1 MSGFIYH
8 KTQDKLNTLWTLS
21 LDASFLDIIVL
32 FSQNTPLCGHQS
44 SVTSWFRRWKTF
56 GSNAFVW
63 FLFSTGAQVAHP
75 PCLRRAK
82 LYLPQS
88 GRNTKQFL
96 SLQLIWCNVS
106 QDVNFIRMGKKKC
119 TRQTII
125 FVQRCNAVKFEGNV
139 CEEAKVTALEEIESG
154 QTETRFLIRS
164 ENAKYNSNSV

>member
-1 MSGFIYH
+1 MILCTYLVNLKHDSLKKIKSSWFWRCLSFGREVV
-8 KTQDKLNTLWTLS
+8 WTLFFCW
-21 LDASFLDIIVL
+21 L
-32 FSQNTPLCGHQS
+32 S
-44 SVTSWFRRWKTF
+44 SSSSARER
-56 GSNAFVW
+56 A
-63 FLFSTGAQVAHP
+63 P

-82 LYLPQS
+82 LYLRPN
-88 GRNTKQFL
+88 GKNTKRFL
-96 SLQLIWCNVS
+96 SLRLIWCSVS
-106 QDVNFIRMGKKKC
+106 QDVNFIRMGKRNC

>member
-1 MSGFIYH
+1 MHHF
-8 KTQDKLNTLWTLS
+8 WTS
-21 LDASFLDIIVL
+21 LYSVKIPL
-32 FSQNTPLCGHQS
+32 LCGHQS
-44 SVTSWFRRWKTF
+44 SVTSWSRWWKTF

-82 LYLPQS
+82 LYLRQS
-88 GRNTKQFL
+88 GKNTKQFL
-96 SLQLIWCNVS
+96 SLRLIWCNVS
-106 QDVNFIRMGKKKC
+106 QDVNFIRMGKKNC
-119 TRQTII
+119 TRRTII

>member
-1 MSGFIYH
+1 M
-8 KTQDKLNTLWTLS
+8 DLKLRC
-21 LDASFLDIIVL
+21 IIFGHHCIQSEYPL
-32 FSQNTPLCGHQS
+32 LCGHQS
-44 SVTSWFRRWKTF
+44 SVTSWSRWWKTF

-82 LYLPQS
+82 LYLRQS

-96 SLQLIWCNVS
+96 SLRPIWCNVS
-106 QDVNFIRMGKKKC
+106 QDVNFIRMGKKKYM
-119 TRQTII
+119 RQTII

-164 ENAKYNSNSV
+164 ENAKYNSISV